1 MHGHMNVK
9 CVRYFAVNKLPEDGT
24 LVPKSSQIKLSFPS
38 CVLRMPPTPS
48 FAISSP
54 LIFRNTSLCNFQL
67 LFGPNLP
74 FTGLNF
80 VFSSTYRNP
89 KENACKNSTQQTCMY
104 TLPARQPEDLESVR
118 SRSEV
123 QTLSHA
129 IIRSGE
135 CLDVPLFPV
144 PENNYT
150 VFMRTYNT
158 SKLPSGRIA
167 PSGKHHFPHNHRTRE
182 KAFKIPLP

>member
-1 MHGHMNVK
+1 
-9 CVRYFAVNKLPEDGT
+9 
-24 LVPKSSQIKLSFPS
+24 
-38 CVLRMPPTPS
+38 MPPTPS

-123 QTLSHA
+123 QTLSLTQSSEVGNA
-129 IIRSGE
+129 LMCPCFQSQKTIIQYSWGRTTPRSDH
-135 CLDVPLFPV
+135 LDA
-144 PENNYT
+144 
-150 VFMRTYNT
+150 
-158 SKLPSGRIA
+158 SLPAASTTFRIITEPGRRLLKFHCHK
-167 PSGKHHFPHNHRTRE
+167 PSDNKKR
-182 KAFKIPLP
+182 AYSFK